1 MDRMSTYTPSA
12 RLQQLPPY
20 VFAELDRMKQE
31 QVKKGVDIISLGIG
45 DPDLPTPPHII
56 HALAQAAADPKNHQ
70 YPSYEGMLGFRRAAA
85 DWYRQRFGATL
96 DPATEVLTLIGSKEG
111 IGHLPLAFIN
121 PGDIVLVPDPAYPV
135 YQAGTLFAGG
145 ESCFMPLTAERNF
158 LPDLGSIPAAVL
170 KRAKILWLNY
180 PNNPTGAVAPREFLA
195 EAVAFSRKH
204 GLILAHDAPYSEI
217 AFDGYRPESI
227 LCIDGAKDVAVEFH
241 SVSKTYNMTGW
252 RLGFAVGST
261 QILAGLGRVKQNV
274 DSGVFQAVQYAGIA
288 ALTGSQ
294 QCVADNCRIWQ
305 ERRDVLIGSLRD
317 MGFAVAPPRATF
329 YAWVPVPRGFTS
341 SSFCVDLLVK
351 AGVVVTPGNG
361 FGAYGEG
368 FVRAAFTVKVERIR
382 EAMDRIRKLGIRGG

>member
-1 MDRMSTYTPSA
+1 
-12 RLQQLPPY
+12 
-20 VFAELDRMKQE
+20 
-31 QVKKGVDIISLGIG
+31 
-45 DPDLPTPPHII
+45 
-56 HALAQAAADPKNHQ
+56 
-70 YPSYEGMLGFRRAAA
+70 MLGFRKAAA
-85 DWYRQRFGATL
+85 DWYRQRFGAVL
-96 DPATEVLTLIGSKEG
+96 DPATEVLALIGSKEG

-145 ESCFMPLTAERNF
+145 ESYFLPLTPERNF

-170 KRAKILWLNY
+170 RRAKILWLNY

-195 EAVAFSRKH
+195 DAVAFARQH
-204 GLILAHDAPYSEI
+204 RLILAHDAPYSEI

-227 LCIDGAKDVAVEFH
+227 LNVEGATDVAVEFH

-252 RLGFAVGST
+252 RLGFAVGNA

-288 ALTGSQ
+288 ALAGPQ

-305 ERRDVLIGSLRD
+305 ERRDVLIASLRD
-317 MGFAVAPPRATF
+317 MGFAVAAPRATF
-329 YAWVPVPRGFTS
+329 YAWIPVPRGFTS

-361 FGAYGEG
+361 FGASGEG
-368 FVRAAFTVKVERIR
+368 FVRAAFTVNAERIR
-382 EAMDRIRKLGIRGG
+382 EAMDRIRKLGIRGS

>member
-1 MDRMSTYTPSA
+1 
-12 RLQQLPPY
+12 
-20 VFAELDRMKQE
+20 
-31 QVKKGVDIISLGIG
+31 
-45 DPDLPTPPHII
+45 
-56 HALAQAAADPKNHQ
+56 
-70 YPSYEGMLGFRRAAA
+70 MLGFRKAAA
-85 DWYRQRFGATL
+85 DWYRQRFGAAL
-96 DPATEVLTLIGSKEG
+96 DPATEILALIGSKEG
-111 IGHLPLAFIN
+111 IGHLPLAFVN
-121 PGDIVLVPDPAYPV
+121 PGDVVLVPDPAYPV

-145 ESCFMPLTAERNF
+145 ESYFMPLTPARSF
-158 LPDLGSIPAAVL
+158 LPDLGAIPAAVL

-195 EAVAFSRKH
+195 EAVAFARQH
-204 GLILAHDAPYSEI
+204 RLILAHDAPYSEI

-227 LCIDGAKDVAVEFH
+227 LSIDGAKDVAVEFH

-252 RLGFAVGST
+252 RLGFAVGNH

-274 DSGVFQAVQYAGIA
+274 DSGVFQAIQYAGIA

-317 MGFAVAPPRATF
+317 MGFAVASPRATF

-341 SSFCVDLLVK
+341 SSFCVELLVK

-361 FGAYGEG
+361 FGASGEG
-368 FVRAAFTVKVERIR
+368 FVRAAFTVNADRIR
-382 EAMDRIRKLGIRGG
+382 EGMARIRKLGIRGG